1 MEESGCSSIRPVSDM
16 HTGLNLSISKAKVLC
31 INAKPE
37 APMTVYGDPL
47 DSLVKKTSLQ
57 VLGRKGTGNICNTPV
72 HLKVRA
78 ILSENKCPTP

>member
-1 MEESGCSSIRPVSDM
+1 MKESGCSSIRPVSDM

-57 VLGRKGTGNICNTPV
+57 VLGRKGDREHLQHSSPSESQSNTV
-72 HLKVRA
+72 
-78 ILSENKCPTP
+78 